1 MVVSAFPQHHKECHF
16 IYKRAILE
24 KGSSWGAGT
33 FAGTDGSRQPSPL
46 ELEIASL
53 QGKGFWETVAK
64 YHGDAKS
71 S

>member
-1 MVVSAFPQHHKECHF
+1 MVVSAFPRNDKTQRIVLINLLF
-16 IYKRAILE
+16 S

-64 YHGDAKS
+64 YHGKS